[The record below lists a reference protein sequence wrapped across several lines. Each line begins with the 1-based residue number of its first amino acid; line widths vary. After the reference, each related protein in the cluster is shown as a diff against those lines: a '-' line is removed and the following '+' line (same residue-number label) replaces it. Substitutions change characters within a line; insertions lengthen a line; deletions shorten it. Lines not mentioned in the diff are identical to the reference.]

1 MSVNAQIKLELWI
14 VMIQIMLIR
23 PLTDTQ
29 CEVEDAEPNVQPE
42 EEDDVGHFTEQE
54 QVAYVLLQRDWE
66 TEKKRGG
73 TVKDG
78 ECSYKVTGSQDKAAT
93 VMFTQQRQVFSKALP
108 GCGLVQ
114 GFSSGSKIWNSYTL
128 GRKHLLG

>member
-29 CEVEDAEPNVQPE
+29 CEVEDAQPNVQPE

-54 QVAYVLLQRDWE
+54 QVAYVLLQRD
-66 TEKKRGG
+66 
-73 TVKDG
+73 
-78 ECSYKVTGSQDKAAT
+78 
-93 VMFTQQRQVFSKALP
+93 
-108 GCGLVQ
+108 
-114 GFSSGSKIWNSYTL
+114 
-128 GRKHLLG
+128 